1 MDTTQTRNLLIDEL
15 LEVQAGFISI
25 VLNYFFGLLLSIKGL
40 LRGAHLTLFYFQ
52 KLLSVELLRSQSW
65 SLTESKTQWPFPPF
79 NWFCTHNFI
88 FRSRF
93 INGRYTASVDVTF

>member
-52 KLLSVELLRSQSW
+52 KLLSR
-65 SLTESKTQWPFPPF
+65 
-79 NWFCTHNFI
+79 
-88 FRSRF
+88 
-93 INGRYTASVDVTF
+93 

>member
-1 MDTTQTRNLLIDEL
+1 MISGPDAETLMDTTETRNLLIDEL

-65 SLTESKTQWPFPPF
+65 SLTESKT
-79 NWFCTHNFI
+79 H
-88 FRSRF
+88 
-93 INGRYTASVDVTF
+93 